1 MKTFKAFFFVLLSFA
16 AATAMAEEKNIRVT
30 SGADR
35 AIPIAVVP
43 FGWQGSSVLPEDVAD
58 IIGNDL
64 RNSGSFEPVA
74 KQNMISQP
82 AQTSEVI
89 FRDWSAIGAQYVLV
103 GNITPN
109 AGRLQIN
116 YAVLNVTTEQE
127 MLHGTASGTADQLRD
142 LAHHIADQSYEK
154 LTGVKGAF
162 STRLLY
168 VIAERFSAT
177 NTRYT
182 LQRSDYDGQRAVTL
196 LQSREPILSP
206 SFAPDGKRIAYV
218 SFEQKRPRIFVQ
230 NIETGHREQ
239 VTNYEGLNGA
249 PAWSPDGR
257 RLAFVLSRDGNPEIY
272 VMEMSSRQVRRVTHH
287 GAIDTEPFWGK
298 DGQTLYFTS
307 DRSGKPQ
314 IYRMNINAGA
324 AERVTFVG
332 NYNANPKLS
341 ADEKTLVMIHRQDG
355 YAVFKVAAQ
364 DLQRGNLR
372 ILSDSSLD
380 ESPTV
385 APNGTMVIY
394 ATHQQG
400 RGVLMLASINGRVRL
415 PLPSIQGEVREPSWS
430 PYLN

>member
-1 MKTFKAFFFVLLSFA
+1 MIKRWLLLSVLLWVSVAQA
-16 AATAMAEEKNIRVT
+16 ADPLLI
-30 SGADR
+30 SGGTER

-43 FGWQGSSVLPEDVAD
+43 FGWQGGQGLPEDIAQIVA
-58 IIGNDL
+58 NDL
-64 RNSGSFEPVA
+64 RNSGTFQPIA
-74 KQNMISQP
+74 RNHMISQP
-82 AQTSEVI
+82 AKGSEVI
-89 FRDWSAIGAQYVLV
+89 FRDWSAVGAQYVLV
-103 GNITPN
+103 GNIVPS
-109 AGRLQIN
+109 AGALQVN
-116 YAVLNVTTEQE
+116 YAVLNVSTEQE
-127 MLHGTASGTADQLRD
+127 MMNGSVTGTVEQLRD

-168 VIAERFSAT
+168 VTAERFSET

-182 LQRSDYDGQRAVTL
+182 LQRSDYDGARAVTL

-239 VTNYEGLNGA
+239 ITDYEGLNGA
-249 PAWSPDGR
+249 PSWSPDGR

-272 VMEMSSRQVRRVTHH
+272 VMDMGSRQVRRVTNHA
-287 GAIDTEPFWGK
+287 AIDTEPFWGK

-307 DRSGKPQ
+307 DRSGRPQ
-314 IYRMNINAGA
+314 IYKTNVNGGG

-355 YAVFKVAAQ
+355 YTVFKVAAQ
-364 DLQRGNLR
+364 DLERGNLR
-372 ILSDSSLD
+372 ILSETSLD

-394 ATHQQG
+394 ATQQQG
-400 RGVLMLASINGRVRL
+400 KGVLMLASINGRVRL

-430 PYLN
+430 PYLH